1 MGIQL
6 RKDSLDLGI
15 VMRNKERS
23 LAFHCGAGTT
33 IVVDNV
39 ELRPGLMVSM
49 VEDPDGNWVEF
60 IDPGN

>member
-1 MGIQL
+1 MTISNLPEITQAC
-6 RKDSLDLGI
+6 RDS
-15 VMRNKERS
+15 
-23 LAFHCGAGTT
+23 GAR
-33 IVVDNV
+33 IIIDNV